1 MKYSTILQAFIVALF
16 GHMVY
21 ATAIDTRS
29 LVTRD
34 DDQSPNTED
43 LIAYQLPDGR
53 RRIDFYDNGALEG
66 YAIETED
73 GATFFDID
81 GSEVTLDDIDGD
93 DSELSK
99 RISRWRL
106 ALKFAKLIAKWGKRA
121 WDYIY
126 CVGAN
131 SMWRCGDD
139 YLQCAQSGTPPW
151 SCIEGIICVGAA
163 ARRC

>member
-1 MKYSTILQAFIVALF
+1 MKYSVILQAFIVALF
-16 GHMVY
+16 GHVVY

-29 LVTRD
+29 LVAR

-53 RRIDFYDNGALEG
+53 RRIDFYDN
-66 YAIETED
+66 
-73 GATFFDID
+73 ATFYDID
-81 GSEVTLDDIDGD
+81 GSEVTLDDSNDD

-99 RISRWRL
+99 RISKWRL
-106 ALKFAKLIAKWGKRA
+106 AIKFAKLVAKWGKRA

-131 SMWRCGDD
+131 SMWRCADD
-139 YLQCAQSGTPPW
+139 VSVLVHRGEDPY
-151 SCIEGIICVGAA
+151 
-163 ARRC
+163 

>member
-1 MKYSTILQAFIVALF
+1 MKYSVILQAFIVALF
-16 GHMVY
+16 GHVVY

-29 LVTRD
+29 LVAR

-66 YAIETED
+66 YAIETDD
-73 GATFFDID
+73 GATFYDID
-81 GSEVTLDDIDGD
+81 GSEVTLDDSKDD

-99 RISRWRL
+99 RISKWRL
-106 ALKFAKLIAKWGKRA
+106 AIKFAKLVAKWGKRA
-121 WDYIY
+121 WNYIY

-131 SMWRCGDD
+131 SMWRCADD
-139 YLQCAQSGTPPW
+139 YLQCAQGGTPPW
-151 SCIEGIICVGAA
+151 ACIEGIICVGAA
-163 ARRC
+163 ARKC

>member
-1 MKYSTILQAFIVALF
+1 MKYSVILQAFIVALF
-16 GHMVY
+16 GHVVY

-29 LVTRD
+29 LVVR

-66 YAIETED
+66 YAIETDD
-73 GATFFDID
+73 GATFYDID
-81 GSEVTLDDIDGD
+81 GSEVTLDDSNDD

-99 RISRWRL
+99 RISKWRL
-106 ALKFAKLIAKWGKRA
+106 AIKFAKLVAKWGKRA
-121 WDYIY
+121 WNYIY

-131 SMWRCGDD
+131 SMWRCADD
-139 YLQCAQSGTPPW
+139 YLQCAQGGTPPW
-151 SCIEGIICVGAA
+151 ACIEGIICVGAA
-163 ARRC
+163 ARKC